1 MTPTKF
7 GMGQAPTRLEDAPL
21 IKGEGR
27 YVADL
32 VPEGALV
39 GYVLRAPYAF
49 ADFTITDTSA
59 ARAMKGVKAV
69 FTADDLEGI
78 GHLPLMS
85 VVPTKSGKPIVAP
98 PWEVLCSKTVRHG
111 GDGIAFVVADTL
123 ERAKD
128 AAEAIQVDY
137 SPRDPAVD
145 AVDALKPGAPQIW
158 PEYPGNV
165 AAEVELGNAE
175 ATEKAFAKAA
185 RTVSLTIVNNRLV
198 TNYMET
204 RGCLAE
210 YDTKAKSF
218 TLTMGS
224 QGSHGV
230 QAILA
235 DKIFRIPKER
245 IRVITPDVGG
255 GFGTKTFMF
264 REYPLCMLAARKLKK
279 PVAWVQERAEHFMAC
294 SQGRDNVSTA
304 TAALDKRG
312 RILGVKVET
321 VADMGAYLSQYSTYI
336 PYVGALMLAGVYAI
350 PAIHVSLTYAFTN
363 TVPVDAYRG
372 AGRPEAAYLIE
383 RLMDRI
389 AIETGLTPAEVR
401 RRNFIRPDQFPW
413 KTPVGRTYDSG
424 EFDGHMTR
432 AMEVA
437 GWDTIRDR
445 VKAAKKQGRVRGIGM
460 ATYIEACGGG
470 NPENAWMT
478 LEKDG
483 GVTLKIGTQS
493 NGQGHKTAYAQ
504 LASQHLDIPIDRI
517 TVIQGD
523 TALIPTGTGTGGSR
537 SLPVG
542 GAAVDVGARKL
553 VDVIKELAAAEMEVG
568 VGDLEIAGGAVRV
581 VGTDK
586 VLTYQAVANLPGAE
600 DKLSTH
606 GTWTPPEP
614 TFPNGTHI
622 AEVEI
627 DPETGR
633 TEVVAYTVVDDFG
646 VTINPV
652 MLAGQIHGGIVQ
664 GIGQALLERTVY
676 DKDSGQLLTAS
687 FMDYAMPRAD
697 HIPNFHFETRN
708 VPCVTNLLGIKGAG
722 EAGTIGACPAVMN
735 AVVDALWRA
744 YGIREI
750 DMPATPER
758 VWQTIQNAAVGR
770 KAA

>member
-1 MTPTKF
+1 MRPMKF
-7 GMGQAPTRLEDAPL
+7 GMGQPVRRVEDQRLTT
-21 IKGEGR
+21 GTGR
-27 YVADL
+27 YTDDTAV
-32 VPEGALV
+32 EGALHA
-39 GYVLRAPYAF
+39 YVLRSPHAHAKF
-49 ADFTITDTSA
+49 KIVDKQA
-59 ARAMKGVKAV
+59 ALKRKGVKLILTGEDVA
-69 FTADDLEGI
+69 
-78 GHLPLMS
+78 HLGDIPCKGLI
-85 VVPTKSGKPIVAP
+85 KDISGKSVKPNSVP
-98 PWEVLCSKTVRHG
+98 VLPTDTVRHVG
-111 GDGIAFVVADTL
+111 EAIAFIVAETL
-123 ERAKD
+123 DQARD
-128 AAEAIQVDY
+128 AAEAIEIEFETLPSITGIAEALENGSPQVWPD
-137 SPRDPAVD
+137 RD
-145 AVDALKPGAPQIW
+145 
-158 PEYPGNV
+158 GNV
-165 AAEVELGNAE
+165 AFEAEQGNRE
-175 ATEKAFAKAA
+175 RTEKAFAKAD
-185 RTVSLTIVNNRLV
+185 RTISITIVNNRLAS
-198 TNYMET
+198 NYMET
-204 RGCLAE
+204 RACIAE
-210 YDTKAKSF
+210 YDKATKRW
-218 TLTMGS
+218 TLTHGS
-224 QGSHGV
+224 QGSHGTRD
-230 QAILA
+230 ILA
-235 DKIFRIPKER
+235 NYILKVDPSR

-312 RILGVKVET
+312 RVLGVKVET
-321 VADMGAYLSQYSTYI
+321 VADMGAYLSQYSTFI

-437 GWDTIRDR
+437 GWDTIKDR

-504 LASQHLDIPIDRI
+504 LASQHLDIPIEKI

-652 MLAGQIHGGIVQ
+652 LLAGQIHGGIVQ

-758 VWQTIQNAAVGR
+758 VWQTIQNAVAAR

>member
-7 GMGQAPTRLEDAPL
+7 GMGQALSRVEDAPL

-27 YVADL
+27 FVSDL
-32 VPEGALV
+32 VPDGALV
-39 GYVLRAPYAF
+39 GYVVRSPFAF
-49 ADFTITDTSA
+49 ADFVISDTSA
-59 ARAMKGVKAV
+59 ARSMKGVKAI
-69 FTADDLEGI
+69 FTHADLEGI
-78 GHLPLMS
+78 GNLPCLSQIPS
-85 VVPTKSGKPIVAP
+85 VTPIPNP
-98 PWEVLCSKTVRHG
+98 PWEVLCSKTVRHV

-123 ERAKD
+123 DRAKD
-128 AAEAIQVDY
+128 AAEAIAIEWT
-137 SPRDPAVD
+137 SREPIID
-145 AVDALKPGAPQIW
+145 AVDALQKGAPQVW
-158 PEYPGNV
+158 PDIPGNLCG
-165 AAEVELGNAE
+165 EVHLGEAE
-175 ATEKAFAKAA
+175 ATEKAFAKAH

-210 YDTKAKSF
+210 YDSKTKSF
-218 TLTMGS
+218 TLTLGS
-224 QGSHGV
+224 QGSHSI
-230 QAILA
+230 QTTLA
-235 DKIFRIPKER
+235 TRIFNMPKEQ

-279 PVAWVQERAEHFMAC
+279 PVAWVQDRGDHFVNC

-312 RILGVKVET
+312 KVLAVKVDT
-321 VADMGAYLSQYSTYI
+321 VADMGAYLSQYATFI
-336 PYVGALMLAGVYAI
+336 PYVGALMLAGVYAF
-350 PAIHVSLTYAFTN
+350 PAMHVRLKYAYTN

-389 AIETGLTPAEVR
+389 AIETGMSPAEVR
-401 RRNFIRPDQFPW
+401 RRNFIQPDQFPW

-432 AMEVA
+432 AMDVA
-437 GWDTIRDR
+437 GWDVFKDR
-445 VKAAKKQGRVRGIGM
+445 LKAAKKAGKIRGIGM
-460 ATYIEACGGG
+460 ATYVEACGGG
-470 NPENAWMT
+470 APENAWMS

-483 GVTLKIGTQS
+483 TVTIKIGTQS

-517 TVIQGD
+517 TVLQGD
-523 TALIPTGTGTGGSR
+523 TAQIPTGTGTGGSR

-542 GAAVDVGARKL
+542 GAAVDVGARAL
-553 VDVIKELAAAEMEVG
+553 ADVIRDIAATEMEVG
-568 VGDLEIAGGAVRV
+568 VGDVEIVGGAVRV

-586 VLTYQAVANLPGAE
+586 AISYEKIASLPGAE
-600 DKLSTH
+600 DKLKSH
-606 GTWTPPEP
+606 GTWRPPEP

-622 AEVEI
+622 CEVEI
-627 DPETGR
+627 DPETGV
-633 TEVVAYTVVDDFG
+633 TEIVAYTVVDDFG
-646 VTINPV
+646 VTINPTL
-652 MLAGQIHGGIVQ
+652 LAGQVHGGIVQ

-676 DKDSGQLLTAS
+676 DKESGQLLTAS

-722 EAGTIGACPAVMN
+722 EAGTIGACPSVMN
-735 AVVDALWRA
+735 AIVDALWRA

-750 DMPATPER
+750 DMPATPAL
-758 VWQTIQNAAVGR
+758 VWQTIQDA
-770 KAA
+770 KAAKAA

>member
-21 IKGEGR
+21 LKGEGR
-27 YVADL
+27 YVSDL

-39 GYVLRAPYAF
+39 GFVLRSPHAF

-69 FTADDLEGI
+69 FTAEDLTELGT
-78 GHLPLMS
+78 LPCLS
-85 VVPTKSGKPIVAP
+85 EVPTKSGAKIVNP
-98 PWEVLCSKTVRHG
+98 PWEILCSRTVRHV

-128 AAEAIQVDY
+128 AAEAIVVDY
-137 SPRDPAVD
+137 ETRAPAID
-145 AVDALKPGAPQIW
+145 AVDALKDGAPQVW
-158 PEYPGNV
+158 PDIPGNR
-165 AAEVELGNAE
+165 AADVVLGDE
-175 ATEKAFAKAA
+175 AATDKAFAKAA
-185 RTVSLTIVNNRLV
+185 RTVSLTIVNNRLI

-204 RGCLAE
+204 RGCLAT
-210 YDTKAKSF
+210 YDTKAKSY

-224 QGSHGV
+224 QGSHGI
-230 QAILA
+230 QATLA
-235 DKIFRIPKER
+235 TKIFKIPKSQ

-264 REYPLCMLAARKLKK
+264 REYPLCMLAAQKLKK
-279 PVAWVQERAEHFMAC
+279 PVAWVQERGEHFMAC

-312 RILGVKVET
+312 KILGVKVET
-321 VADMGAYLSQYSTYI
+321 VADMGAYLSQYSTFI

-350 PAIHVSLTYAFTN
+350 PAMHVHLTYAYTN

-389 AIETGLTPAEVR
+389 ALETGLTPAEVR
-401 RRNFIRPDQFPW
+401 RRNFIQPDQFPW

-437 GWDTIRDR
+437 GWDAIKDR
-445 VKAAKKQGRVRGIGM
+445 VKAAKKAGKVRGIGM

-470 NPENAWMT
+470 SPENAWLT
-478 LEKDG
+478 LEQDG
-483 GVTLKIGTQS
+483 SVTLLIGTQS

-504 LASQHLDIPIDRI
+504 VAATHLDIPIERI
-517 TVIQGD
+517 NVVQGD

-542 GAAVDVGARKL
+542 GAAVDVGAR
-553 VDVIKELAAAEMEVG
+553 ELAEIIKDLAASELEVETSD
-568 VGDLEIAGGAVRV
+568 VEITGGAVRV

-586 VLTYQAVANLPGAE
+586 AIAYEKIARLPGAA
-600 DKLSTH
+600 DKLKAH
-606 GTWTPPEP
+606 GTWRPPEP

-627 DPETGR
+627 DPETGT
-633 TEVVAYTVVDDFG
+633 TEIVAYTVVDDFG
-646 VTINPV
+646 VTINPTL
-652 MLAGQIHGGIVQ
+652 LAGQVHGGIVQ

-676 DKDSGQLLTAS
+676 DKESGQLLTGS
-687 FMDYAMPRAD
+687 FMDYAMPRAN

-735 AVVDALWRA
+735 AMVDALNRA
-744 YGIREI
+744 YGIKHI
-750 DMPATPER
+750 DMPATPSL
-758 VWQTIQNAAVGR
+758 VWQAIQDAAANR
-770 KAA
+770 QAA